1 MNDTIENILLSDTY
15 KNVDFLTGVTLNEG
29 LYFAEY
35 HIKHLYH
42 DLQNQTE
49 QQRKKRSMNSSNGSV
64 MISPDITLN
73 GNQENK
79 QVIQSD
85 PNTLSVSNV
94 FLEHFIQL
102 NYIERYIKANF
113 QNAQCLIER
122 IKERY
127 KYPAK
132 DNLIDRLK
140 LYIDLVSDLMFN
152 FHMVHCL
159 NLRTKMLRN
168 NSTNYAYIYSH
179 RPTYKVR
186 SVFRDLMKIL
196 PDAIGHFAELGTK
209 RIREREKQNTKM
221 NSLDYVFGVPLAI
234 NYSRIHQNV
243 NMSYYH
249 YSKDEEDFSRKII
262 RYWANFIKTGSVVF
276 VFLEK

>member
-1 MNDTIENILLSDTY
+1 M
-15 KNVDFLTGVTLNEG
+15 
-29 LYFAEY
+29 
-35 HIKHLYH
+35 YH
-42 DLQNQTE
+42 DLPNQTE
-49 QQRKKRSMNSSNGSV
+49 EYRKKRSMNSLNASA

-73 GNQENK
+73 GDQENK

-85 PNTLSVSNV
+85 ANTLPVSKA
-94 FLEHFIQL
+94 FLEQFIQL

-113 QNAQCLIER
+113 ENAQCFIEK

-132 DNLIDRLK
+132 DNLINRLR

-159 NLRTKMLRN
+159 NLRTKMSRN

-186 SVFRDLMKIL
+186 SVFRDIMKIL
-196 PDAIGHFAELGTK
+196 PDAIGHFAELGTE
-209 RIREREKQNTKM
+209 IIPREK
-221 NSLDYVFGVPLAI
+221 
-234 NYSRIHQNV
+234 
-243 NMSYYH
+243 
-249 YSKDEEDFSRKII
+249 E
-262 RYWANFIKTGSVVF
+262 IK
-276 VFLEK
+276 